1 MKAVP
6 GAPWPRRRRPLRPA
20 AAPRARHPA
29 LAAACLVA
37 AATGRAAFLRLP
49 AAPLRPCRRAMAA
62 GAAALLAGE
71 LLAGCGGACVAA
83 AAVQLEMPGGSNDCP
98 DCTISGAPGLASVGA
113 GPEAERGWGDRVS
126 RLVSQNRVMV
136 FSKSWC
142 PYCARAKGA
151 LAEEGVQ
158 FEALE
163 LDRLPP
169 GEMAA
174 AQRALAQLTG
184 ASTVPRVFVGGRC
197 IGGGDDTVRMQK
209 SGELARLLDEV
220 RQRARGST
228 VDGTVRA
235 KAAA

>member
-1 MKAVP
+1 MKAPLLHSTSTFRTFCAAGAVAARPRRQPRSPWRSRRPPLRPRRQPPPSGGCEARWRSRVP

-151 LAEEGVQ
+151 LAEESWAENRSV
-158 FEALE
+158 
-163 LDRLPP
+163 
-169 GEMAA
+169 
-174 AQRALAQLTG
+174 
-184 ASTVPRVFVGGRC
+184 STEFGPRGR
-197 IGGGDDTVRMQK
+197 GHGYVRR
-209 SGELARLLDEV
+209 S
-220 RQRARGST
+220 
-228 VDGTVRA
+228 
-235 KAAA
+235 